1 MDRAMTDKR
10 RKDRQTMILYFTGT
24 GNSRHIAGLISE
36 LTGDTELRDMGAMI
50 KSDEQGDFCSEK
62 PFVFVAPT
70 YAWRLPRVVSD
81 FIMGSRFSLRNTP
94 DKIPPAYF
102 VLTCGSSIGNAGR
115 YARRLC
121 EAAGLRYCG
130 CAGVRMPENYIA
142 MFSAPDEETSER
154 IIRAAG
160 REIRSIAGAIASG
173 DELDGGGSLIG
184 AVESSI
190 VNNAFY
196 KFVIS
201 ADGFRVTESC
211 NGCGLCSD
219 VCPLNNIKI
228 DETDGRPKWGKNCTH
243 CMACICRCP
252 GEAIE
257 YKNISVG
264 KRRYYLK

>member
-1 MDRAMTDKR
+1 MTDKR
-10 RKDRQTMILYFTGT
+10 RKDRQTMILFFTGT
-24 GNSRHIAGLISE
+24 GNSRYVAGLISE

-81 FIMGSRFSLRNTP
+81 FIMKSRFSSGKGRRIKFRPHILSSP
-94 DKIPPAYF
+94 
-102 VLTCGSSIGNAGR
+102 CGSSIGNAGR

-130 CAGVRMPENYIA
+130 CAGVRMPEKLYLPC
-142 MFSAPDEETSER
+142 SALLTKKLQSAL
-154 IIRAAG
+154 IRAAG

-201 ADGFRVTESC
+201 ADGFRITESC

-228 DETDGRPKWGKNCTH
+228 DEQTTAGRSGVRTAPIVWLVYAAARGKQ
-243 CMACICRCP
+243 
-252 GEAIE
+252 
-257 YKNISVG
+257 
-264 KRRYYLK
+264 